1 MAKETNYWTRWS
13 TRQQSRRRMLAGAG
27 SVGAGVAALG
37 LVGCGGDD
45 DEADSPTTA
54 AGSTTAPGTTPGAG
68 SSPVVAQPKRGGV
81 LKFPLSIVLKD
92 VFDPH
97 TSLNQAAYFYSLI
110 GNTALRPSTDAT
122 KIEGELVQS
131 TEIPASGME
140 IIMKLRPGVKWH
152 NKPPSNGRA
161 FVADDLAFNLKRI
174 TGALNADKAAS
185 FQRKSTLPN
194 FESATAIDE
203 TTVSVKLTKPHSGF
217 LWGLSDWRNS
227 IVPRDFVESGG
238 KFEDAATLIGTGPWT
253 VESFE
258 GSTKAVFKPNP
269 NTWETGKPYADSVE
283 WIVYADALSA
293 QTAFGKGDLSYIGA
307 TGKINT
313 ETVKK
318 IASKA
323 REESWAFGNWD
334 HVRYNTTR
342 APFDDARV
350 RLALSLIY
358 DVKGIG
364 DGFYGAG
371 KWDYTGPLAS
381 AFSVDALS
389 SADLAKTK
397 GYNPDS
403 KAADIKEAKDMLSA
417 AGFPDG
423 KGLSFKIHT
432 NSNTGAPFEQATR
445 VRDNLKQALSGI
457 DVELDIASDNT
468 VYARRQVSGDWDV
481 ISYTLYPA
489 PDAVIEMTN
498 NVHSAGSRNYGKFK
512 SDEVDALIAKAE
524 TQLDARER
532 STTMKELQKALLEK
546 HMPTAHTVSARQ
558 VAMFQ
563 PNIKGM
569 EQYGGQVGGGLTWDT
584 LLNFKNAWLDG

>member
-1 MAKETNYWTRWS
+1 
-13 TRQQSRRRMLAGAG
+13 MLASAGATGAG
-27 SVGAGVAALG
+27 LTAIG

-45 DEADSPTTA
+45 DEDGSPA
-54 AGSTTAPGTTPGAG
+54 ATSPSGSTPSGDSTPAAGTTPANGAE
-68 SSPVVAQPKRGGV
+68 PKRGGV
-81 LKFPLSIVLKD
+81 LRFPLTIVLKD

-97 TSLNQAAYFYSLI
+97 TSLNQAAFFYSLI
-110 GNTALRPSTDAT
+110 GNTALRPTTDAT
-122 KIEGELVQS
+122 KIEGELVET
-131 TEIPASGME
+131 TEIPGDGTE
-140 IIMKLRPGVKWH
+140 IIMKLRQGVTWH
-152 NKPPSNGRA
+152 DKAPSNGRA
-161 FVADDLAFNLKRI
+161 FVAEDLAFNLRRI
-174 TGALNADKAAS
+174 TGALNPDKVAS
-185 FQRKSTLPN
+185 FQRKSTLPY
-194 FESATAIDE
+194 FESAEAVDE
-203 TTVSVKLTKPHSGF
+203 STVRVKLSKPHSGF
-217 LWGLSDWRNS
+217 LWGLADWRNS
-227 IVPRDFVESGG
+227 IVPQDFVENGG
-238 KFEDAATLIGTGPWT
+238 QFENAETLIGTGAWL

-269 NTWETGKPYADSVE
+269 NTWETGRPYAESLE

-293 QTAFGKGDLSYIGA
+293 QTAFGQGDLSYIGA

-318 IASKA
+318 IANKA

-334 HVRYNTTR
+334 HVRYNITR
-342 APFDDARV
+342 KPFDDARV
-350 RLALSLIY
+350 RIALSRIY

-364 DGFYGAG
+364 DGFYGEN

-389 SADLAKTK
+389 SADLAKMP
-397 GYNPDS
+397 GYNPDTKDQDITDA
-403 KAADIKEAKDMLSA
+403 KAMLEA

-423 KGLSFKIHT
+423 KGLTFKIHT
-432 NSNTGAPFEQATR
+432 NSSTGAPFEQATR

-468 VYARRQVSGDWDV
+468 VFARRQVSGDWDV

-498 NVHSAGSRNYGKFK
+498 NVHSAGSRNYGKFN
-512 SDEVDALIAKAE
+512 DPEVDAMIAKAE
-524 TQLDARER
+524 SQLDAQER
-532 STTMKELQKALLEK
+532 ATTMKELQMTLLET

-563 PNIKGM
+563 PNVKGM
-569 EQYGGQVGGGLTWDT
+569 EAYGGQVGGGLTWDT
-584 LLNFKNAWLDG
+584 LLNFKNAWLDS